1 MKSPISVALCADKN
15 IEVSLHVTLYSLMNS
30 SRSPIEIN
38 LVQKGYSST
47 DIEKIHQT
55 LKPFSNKYQLNV
67 IEFDESILFDKY
79 YGLHGNKFNF
89 TKLMLAHL
97 LPDDRIVYLDSD
109 LSIGK
114 DLSELFDLD
123 LNDFVIGAASIE
135 TIGDSLRS
143 KFYKSIGMKEDARY
157 FNSGVMV
164 MDLKKWRELDI
175 TSQCLD
181 WANKYVDRLA
191 FGDEAILNCI
201 FYENFKTIN
210 SSYNHPLYPTSDLV
224 TSNSDNI
231 FHFVGS
237 PKPFDFMGEFIH
249 ANYATFQ
256 NTLVQTS
263 FRDYKSYFNLS
274 VRKLRRT
281 IRLSRSYYKCLV
293 EYTDRLVNKNIN
305 SISSQVKYNRLK
317 YQHFLLFMTIETLVY
332 FIALAR
338 QIASSSHIDSI

>member
-1 MKSPISVALCADKN
+1 MINSPVAAQQLAMKSPISVALCADKN
-15 IEVSLHVTLYSLMNS
+15 IEVSLHVTLYSLLNT

-38 LVQKGYSST
+38 LVQKGYAAK
-47 DIEKIHQT
+47 DIEKIHKT
-55 LKPFSNKYQLNV
+55 LKPFSNKYQLN
-67 IEFDESILFDKY
+67 IFEFDEDTLFNKY

-89 TKLMLAHL
+89 TKLMLANL
-97 LPDDRIVYLDSD
+97 LPNDRIVYLDSD

-123 LNDFVIGAASIE
+123 LNDFIIGAASIE

-143 KFYKSIGMKEDARY
+143 KFYKSLGMKEEARY

-175 TSQCLD
+175 TSKCLA
-181 WANKYVDRLA
+181 WANKYVDKLA

-201 FYENFKTIN
+201 FYEDFKIIN

-224 TSNSDNI
+224 TSNLESI

-249 ANYATFQ
+249 GNYAMFQ
-256 NTLVQTS
+256 DTLAQTS
-263 FRDYKSYFNLS
+263 FENYKSYFS
-274 VRKLRRT
+274 FSTGKLKRT
-281 IRLSRSYYKCLV
+281 VRLSRSYYKCL
-293 EYTDRLVNKNIN
+293 TK
-305 SISSQVKYNRLK
+305 
-317 YQHFLLFMTIETLVY
+317 
-332 FIALAR
+332 
-338 QIASSSHIDSI
+338 HIKQRFGTNLDLRVR